1 MNDILEDVNYKYP
14 AGDNYFAYTTRGC
27 PNHCSFCAV
36 PILEPNFHVT
46 NNIVEQIKV
55 IDQKYGPKQHLLLLD
70 NNVLNTPNLESLVDD
85 LCAAGFGRGAK
96 YVDPGTY
103 NIVMMRYHNGDRA
116 EFLDKKMI
124 AYLDKFKKRI
134 KSPEKLDTFLQIV
147 IGAEDAEDYAG
158 YMLEHEDELSPIVE
172 KYRSKTPKA
181 RYLDFNQGVDGRKIN
196 DDKMLYEQYNDALFR
211 LLMHSVAQHQGQQY
225 QEENQ
230 ALKAQ
235 EGGPS
240 ETAKRRCLRTI
251 SRQVRR
257 GHARAAART
266 ASRVLSKAAVV
277 MLLVISCLTAAFAVS
292 PVFRSDALRWAVATF
307 GDHAE
312 YRFNQTEGG
321 VQYQGIE
328 VGWLPEGYELVESDV
343 TNRTISQFYTR
354 SSGGTEQSIE
364 IQVMDFAG
372 EGIFKVDTEADE
384 LYQVIVQNT
393 LATVIERGS
402 RIQITWMH
410 PKFNCIVMLYS
421 DNISA
426 ETALRIAQSI
436 VLS

>member
-1 MNDILEDVNYKYP
+1 M
-14 AGDNYFAYTTRGC
+14 T
-27 PNHCSFCAV
+27 
-36 PILEPNFHVT
+36 
-46 NNIVEQIKV
+46 
-55 IDQKYGPKQHLLLLD
+55 KQ
-70 NNVLNTPNLESLVDD
+70 E
-85 LCAAGFGRGAK
+85 
-96 YVDPGTY
+96 
-103 NIVMMRYHNGDRA
+103 
-116 EFLDKKMI
+116 
-124 AYLDKFKKRI
+124 
-134 KSPEKLDTFLQIV
+134 
-147 IGAEDAEDYAG
+147 
-158 YMLEHEDELSPIVE
+158 
-172 KYRSKTPKA
+172 
-181 RYLDFNQGVDGRKIN
+181 
-196 DDKMLYEQYNDALFR
+196 MLYEQYNDALFR

-328 VGWLPEGYELVESDV
+328 VGWLPEGYELVENQN
-343 TNRTISQFYTR
+343 TNGTISRRYIR
-354 SSGGTEQSIE
+354 PSGSVEQRVDIR
-364 IQVMDFAG
+364 VMNFDG
-372 EGIFKVDTEADE
+372 EGVFKVDTEANQ
-384 LYQVIVQNT
+384 LYQTIVHDT
-393 LATVIERGS
+393 LATVIQRDES
-402 RIQITWMH
+402 MQIIWM
-410 PKFNCIVMLYS
+410 
-421 DNISA
+421 
-426 ETALRIAQSI
+426 
-436 VLS
+436 

>member
-1 MNDILEDVNYKYP
+1 M
-14 AGDNYFAYTTRGC
+14 T
-27 PNHCSFCAV
+27 
-36 PILEPNFHVT
+36 
-46 NNIVEQIKV
+46 
-55 IDQKYGPKQHLLLLD
+55 KQ
-70 NNVLNTPNLESLVDD
+70 E
-85 LCAAGFGRGAK
+85 
-96 YVDPGTY
+96 
-103 NIVMMRYHNGDRA
+103 
-116 EFLDKKMI
+116 
-124 AYLDKFKKRI
+124 
-134 KSPEKLDTFLQIV
+134 
-147 IGAEDAEDYAG
+147 
-158 YMLEHEDELSPIVE
+158 
-172 KYRSKTPKA
+172 
-181 RYLDFNQGVDGRKIN
+181 
-196 DDKMLYEQYNDALFR
+196 MLYEQYNDALFR

-230 ALKAQ
+230 ALKSQ

-328 VGWLPEGYELVESDV
+328 VGWLPEGYELVESR
-343 TNRTISQFYTR
+343 TANRMTSQLYIEL
-354 SSGGTEQSIE
+354 SDGLEQSVK
-364 IQVMDFAG
+364 IQVMNFSNA
-372 EGIFKVDTEADE
+372 GIFKVDTEADQV
-384 LYQVIVQNT
+384 YQVSVQNT
-393 LATVIERGS
+393 LATVIQREGS
-402 RIQITWMH
+402 IQLTWMY
-410 PKFNCIVMLYS
+410 PESNCIVMLYG
-421 DNISA
+421 DNIST

>member
-1 MNDILEDVNYKYP
+1 M
-14 AGDNYFAYTTRGC
+14 T
-27 PNHCSFCAV
+27 
-36 PILEPNFHVT
+36 
-46 NNIVEQIKV
+46 
-55 IDQKYGPKQHLLLLD
+55 KQ
-70 NNVLNTPNLESLVDD
+70 E
-85 LCAAGFGRGAK
+85 
-96 YVDPGTY
+96 
-103 NIVMMRYHNGDRA
+103 
-116 EFLDKKMI
+116 
-124 AYLDKFKKRI
+124 
-134 KSPEKLDTFLQIV
+134 
-147 IGAEDAEDYAG
+147 
-158 YMLEHEDELSPIVE
+158 
-172 KYRSKTPKA
+172 
-181 RYLDFNQGVDGRKIN
+181 
-196 DDKMLYEQYNDALFR
+196 MLYEQYNDALFR

-225 QEENQ
+225 QEESQ

-240 ETAKRRCLRTI
+240 ETAKRRGLRTI

-328 VGWLPEGYELVESDV
+328 VGWLPEGYELVESR
-343 TNRTISQFYTR
+343 TANRMTSQLYIEL
-354 SSGGTEQSIE
+354 SDGLEQSVK
-364 IQVMDFAG
+364 IQVMNFSDA
-372 EGIFKVDTEADE
+372 GIFKVDTEADQV
-384 LYQVIVQNT
+384 YQVSVQNT
-393 LATVIERGS
+393 LATVIQREGS
-402 RIQITWMH
+402 IQLTWMY
-410 PKFNCIVMLYS
+410 PESNCIVMLYG
-421 DNISA
+421 DNIST

>member
-1 MNDILEDVNYKYP
+1 M
-14 AGDNYFAYTTRGC
+14 T
-27 PNHCSFCAV
+27 
-36 PILEPNFHVT
+36 
-46 NNIVEQIKV
+46 
-55 IDQKYGPKQHLLLLD
+55 KQ
-70 NNVLNTPNLESLVDD
+70 E
-85 LCAAGFGRGAK
+85 
-96 YVDPGTY
+96 
-103 NIVMMRYHNGDRA
+103 
-116 EFLDKKMI
+116 
-124 AYLDKFKKRI
+124 
-134 KSPEKLDTFLQIV
+134 
-147 IGAEDAEDYAG
+147 
-158 YMLEHEDELSPIVE
+158 
-172 KYRSKTPKA
+172 
-181 RYLDFNQGVDGRKIN
+181 
-196 DDKMLYEQYNDALFR
+196 MLYEQYNDALFR

-277 MLLVISCLTAAFAVS
+277 MLLVISCLTAVFAVS

-328 VGWLPEGYELVESDV
+328 VGWLPEGYELVENQN
-343 TNRTISQFYTR
+343 TNGTISRRYIR
-354 SSGGTEQSIE
+354 PSGSVEQRVDIR
-364 IQVMDFAG
+364 VMNFDG
-372 EGIFKVDTEADE
+372 EGVFKVDTEANQ
-384 LYQVIVQNT
+384 LYQTIVHDT
-393 LATVIERGS
+393 LATVIQRDES
-402 RIQITWMH
+402 MQIIWMY
-410 PKFNCIVMLYS
+410 PESNCIVMLCG
-421 DNISA
+421 DNIST

>member
-1 MNDILEDVNYKYP
+1 M
-14 AGDNYFAYTTRGC
+14 T
-27 PNHCSFCAV
+27 
-36 PILEPNFHVT
+36 
-46 NNIVEQIKV
+46 
-55 IDQKYGPKQHLLLLD
+55 KQ
-70 NNVLNTPNLESLVDD
+70 E
-85 LCAAGFGRGAK
+85 
-96 YVDPGTY
+96 
-103 NIVMMRYHNGDRA
+103 
-116 EFLDKKMI
+116 
-124 AYLDKFKKRI
+124 
-134 KSPEKLDTFLQIV
+134 
-147 IGAEDAEDYAG
+147 
-158 YMLEHEDELSPIVE
+158 
-172 KYRSKTPKA
+172 
-181 RYLDFNQGVDGRKIN
+181 
-196 DDKMLYEQYNDALFR
+196 MLYEQYNDALFR

-240 ETAKRRCLRTI
+240 ETAKHRCLRTI

-328 VGWLPEGYELVESDV
+328 VGWLPEGYELVESR
-343 TNRTISQFYTR
+343 TANRMTSQLYIEL
-354 SSGGTEQSIE
+354 SDGLEQSVK
-364 IQVMDFAG
+364 IQVMNFSDA
-372 EGIFKVDTEADE
+372 GIFKVDTEADQV
-384 LYQVIVQNT
+384 YQVSVQNT
-393 LATVIERGS
+393 LATVIQREGS
-402 RIQITWMH
+402 IQLTWMY
-410 PKFNCIVMLYS
+410 PESNCIVMLYG
-421 DNISA
+421 DNIST

>member
-1 MNDILEDVNYKYP
+1 M
-14 AGDNYFAYTTRGC
+14 T
-27 PNHCSFCAV
+27 
-36 PILEPNFHVT
+36 
-46 NNIVEQIKV
+46 
-55 IDQKYGPKQHLLLLD
+55 KQ
-70 NNVLNTPNLESLVDD
+70 E
-85 LCAAGFGRGAK
+85 
-96 YVDPGTY
+96 
-103 NIVMMRYHNGDRA
+103 
-116 EFLDKKMI
+116 
-124 AYLDKFKKRI
+124 
-134 KSPEKLDTFLQIV
+134 
-147 IGAEDAEDYAG
+147 
-158 YMLEHEDELSPIVE
+158 
-172 KYRSKTPKA
+172 
-181 RYLDFNQGVDGRKIN
+181 
-196 DDKMLYEQYNDALFR
+196 MLYEQYNDALFR

-240 ETAKRRCLRTI
+240 ETAKHRCLRTI

-277 MLLVISCLTAAFAVS
+277 MLLVISCLTADFAVS

-328 VGWLPEGYELVESDV
+328 VGWLPEGYELVESRA
-343 TNRTISQFYTR
+343 TNRTILRRYTK
-354 SSGGTEQSIE
+354 SGADMKQRID
-364 IQVMDFAG
+364 IRIMDFSD
-372 EGIFKVDTEADE
+372 EGVFKIDTEADE
-384 LYQVIVQNT
+384 VYQVLVQNT
-393 LATVIERGS
+393 LATVIERDNS
-402 RIQITWMH
+402 VQLIWMY
-410 PKFNCIVMLYS
+410 PESNCIIMLCG
-421 DNISA
+421 DNIST

>member
-1 MNDILEDVNYKYP
+1 M
-14 AGDNYFAYTTRGC
+14 T
-27 PNHCSFCAV
+27 
-36 PILEPNFHVT
+36 
-46 NNIVEQIKV
+46 
-55 IDQKYGPKQHLLLLD
+55 KQ
-70 NNVLNTPNLESLVDD
+70 E
-85 LCAAGFGRGAK
+85 
-96 YVDPGTY
+96 
-103 NIVMMRYHNGDRA
+103 
-116 EFLDKKMI
+116 
-124 AYLDKFKKRI
+124 
-134 KSPEKLDTFLQIV
+134 
-147 IGAEDAEDYAG
+147 
-158 YMLEHEDELSPIVE
+158 
-172 KYRSKTPKA
+172 
-181 RYLDFNQGVDGRKIN
+181 
-196 DDKMLYEQYNDALFR
+196 MLYEQYNDALFR
-211 LLMHSVAQHQGQQY
+211 LLMHSVAQHQGQRY

-328 VGWLPEGYELVESDV
+328 VGWLPEGYELVENQN
-343 TNRTISQFYTR
+343 TNGTISRRYIR
-354 SSGGTEQSIE
+354 PSGSVEQRVDIR
-364 IQVMDFAG
+364 VMNFDG
-372 EGIFKVDTEADE
+372 EGVFKVDTEANQ
-384 LYQVIVQNT
+384 LYQTIVHDT
-393 LATVIERGS
+393 LATVIQRDES
-402 RIQITWMH
+402 MQIIWMY
-410 PKFNCIVMLYS
+410 PESNCIVMLCG
-421 DNISA
+421 DNIST

>member
-1 MNDILEDVNYKYP
+1 M
-14 AGDNYFAYTTRGC
+14 T
-27 PNHCSFCAV
+27 
-36 PILEPNFHVT
+36 
-46 NNIVEQIKV
+46 
-55 IDQKYGPKQHLLLLD
+55 KQ
-70 NNVLNTPNLESLVDD
+70 E
-85 LCAAGFGRGAK
+85 
-96 YVDPGTY
+96 
-103 NIVMMRYHNGDRA
+103 
-116 EFLDKKMI
+116 
-124 AYLDKFKKRI
+124 
-134 KSPEKLDTFLQIV
+134 
-147 IGAEDAEDYAG
+147 
-158 YMLEHEDELSPIVE
+158 
-172 KYRSKTPKA
+172 
-181 RYLDFNQGVDGRKIN
+181 
-196 DDKMLYEQYNDALFR
+196 MLYEQYNDALFR

-235 EGGPS
+235 EDGPS

-328 VGWLPEGYELVESDV
+328 VGWLPEGYELVRS
-343 TNRTISQFYTR
+343 RTTDATILHCYVKATD
-354 SSGGTEQSIE
+354 TAEQRIE
-364 IQVMDFAG
+364 VQILKFDGA
-372 EGIFKVDTEADE
+372 GIFKVDTEADQ
-384 LYQVIVQNT
+384 LYQVSVQST
-393 LATVIERGS
+393 LATVIEWNGCV
-402 RIQITWMH
+402 QITWMY
-410 PKFNCIVMLYS
+410 PKSNYIVMLCS
-421 DNISA
+421 DSIST

>member
-1 MNDILEDVNYKYP
+1 
-14 AGDNYFAYTTRGC
+14 
-27 PNHCSFCAV
+27 
-36 PILEPNFHVT
+36 
-46 NNIVEQIKV
+46 
-55 IDQKYGPKQHLLLLD
+55 
-70 NNVLNTPNLESLVDD
+70 
-85 LCAAGFGRGAK
+85 
-96 YVDPGTY
+96 
-103 NIVMMRYHNGDRA
+103 
-116 EFLDKKMI
+116 
-124 AYLDKFKKRI
+124 
-134 KSPEKLDTFLQIV
+134 
-147 IGAEDAEDYAG
+147 
-158 YMLEHEDELSPIVE
+158 
-172 KYRSKTPKA
+172 
-181 RYLDFNQGVDGRKIN
+181 
-196 DDKMLYEQYNDALFR
+196 MLYEQYNDALFR

-328 VGWLPEGYELVESDV
+328 VGWLPEGYELVESR
-343 TNRTISQFYTR
+343 TANRMTSQLYIEL
-354 SSGGTEQSIE
+354 SDGLEQSVK
-364 IQVMDFAG
+364 IQVMNFSDA
-372 EGIFKVDTEADE
+372 GIFKVDTEADQE
-384 LYQVIVQNT
+384 YQVSVQNT
-393 LATVIERGS
+393 LATVIQREGS
-402 RIQITWMH
+402 IQLTWMY
-410 PKFNCIVMLYS
+410 PESNCIVMLYG
-421 DNISA
+421 DDIST

>member
-1 MNDILEDVNYKYP
+1 M
-14 AGDNYFAYTTRGC
+14 T
-27 PNHCSFCAV
+27 
-36 PILEPNFHVT
+36 
-46 NNIVEQIKV
+46 
-55 IDQKYGPKQHLLLLD
+55 KQ
-70 NNVLNTPNLESLVDD
+70 E
-85 LCAAGFGRGAK
+85 
-96 YVDPGTY
+96 
-103 NIVMMRYHNGDRA
+103 
-116 EFLDKKMI
+116 
-124 AYLDKFKKRI
+124 
-134 KSPEKLDTFLQIV
+134 
-147 IGAEDAEDYAG
+147 
-158 YMLEHEDELSPIVE
+158 
-172 KYRSKTPKA
+172 
-181 RYLDFNQGVDGRKIN
+181 
-196 DDKMLYEQYNDALFR
+196 MLYEQYNDALFR

-240 ETAKRRCLRTI
+240 ETTKRRCLRTI

-328 VGWLPEGYELVESDV
+328 VGWLPEGYELVENQN
-343 TNRTISQFYTR
+343 TNGTISRRYIR
-354 SSGGTEQSIE
+354 PSGSVEQRVDIR
-364 IQVMDFAG
+364 VMNFDG
-372 EGIFKVDTEADE
+372 EGVFKVDTEANQ
-384 LYQVIVQNT
+384 LYQTIVHDT
-393 LATVIERGS
+393 LATVIQRDES
-402 RIQITWMH
+402 MQIIWMY
-410 PKFNCIVMLYS
+410 PESNCIVMLCG
-421 DNISA
+421 DNIST

>member
-1 MNDILEDVNYKYP
+1 M
-14 AGDNYFAYTTRGC
+14 T
-27 PNHCSFCAV
+27 
-36 PILEPNFHVT
+36 
-46 NNIVEQIKV
+46 
-55 IDQKYGPKQHLLLLD
+55 KQ
-70 NNVLNTPNLESLVDD
+70 E
-85 LCAAGFGRGAK
+85 
-96 YVDPGTY
+96 
-103 NIVMMRYHNGDRA
+103 
-116 EFLDKKMI
+116 
-124 AYLDKFKKRI
+124 
-134 KSPEKLDTFLQIV
+134 
-147 IGAEDAEDYAG
+147 
-158 YMLEHEDELSPIVE
+158 
-172 KYRSKTPKA
+172 
-181 RYLDFNQGVDGRKIN
+181 
-196 DDKMLYEQYNDALFR
+196 MLYEQYNDALFR

-240 ETAKRRCLRTI
+240 ETAKRRRLRTI

-328 VGWLPEGYELVESDV
+328 VGWLPEGYELVRSRISDE
-343 TNRTISQFYTR
+343 
-354 SSGGTEQSIE
+354 TEQRCYVKSVNGAEQRIDVQ
-364 IQVMDFAG
+364 IMSFAG
-372 EGIFKVDTEADE
+372 EGIFKIDTEADDV
-384 LYQVIVQNT
+384 YQILVQNA

-402 RIQITWMH
+402 CIQITWMY
-410 PKFNCIVMLYS
+410 PESNCIVMLYS

>member
-1 MNDILEDVNYKYP
+1 M
-14 AGDNYFAYTTRGC
+14 T
-27 PNHCSFCAV
+27 
-36 PILEPNFHVT
+36 
-46 NNIVEQIKV
+46 
-55 IDQKYGPKQHLLLLD
+55 KQ
-70 NNVLNTPNLESLVDD
+70 E
-85 LCAAGFGRGAK
+85 
-96 YVDPGTY
+96 
-103 NIVMMRYHNGDRA
+103 
-116 EFLDKKMI
+116 
-124 AYLDKFKKRI
+124 
-134 KSPEKLDTFLQIV
+134 
-147 IGAEDAEDYAG
+147 
-158 YMLEHEDELSPIVE
+158 
-172 KYRSKTPKA
+172 
-181 RYLDFNQGVDGRKIN
+181 
-196 DDKMLYEQYNDALFR
+196 MLYEQYNDALFR

-257 GHARAAART
+257 DHARAAART

-343 TNRTISQFYTR
+343 TSVTMSRLYTKSDTNMEHR
-354 SSGGTEQSIE
+354 IKLQIIAFDG
-364 IQVMDFAG
+364 D
-372 EGIFKVDTEADE
+372 GIFKIDTEADQV
-384 LYQVIVQNT
+384 YQVSVQNT
-393 LATVIERGS
+393 LATVIQREGS
-402 RIQITWMH
+402 I
-410 PKFNCIVMLYS
+410 
-421 DNISA
+421 
-426 ETALRIAQSI
+426 
-436 VLS
+436 

>member
-1 MNDILEDVNYKYP
+1 M
-14 AGDNYFAYTTRGC
+14 T
-27 PNHCSFCAV
+27 
-36 PILEPNFHVT
+36 
-46 NNIVEQIKV
+46 
-55 IDQKYGPKQHLLLLD
+55 KQ
-70 NNVLNTPNLESLVDD
+70 E
-85 LCAAGFGRGAK
+85 
-96 YVDPGTY
+96 
-103 NIVMMRYHNGDRA
+103 
-116 EFLDKKMI
+116 
-124 AYLDKFKKRI
+124 
-134 KSPEKLDTFLQIV
+134 
-147 IGAEDAEDYAG
+147 
-158 YMLEHEDELSPIVE
+158 
-172 KYRSKTPKA
+172 
-181 RYLDFNQGVDGRKIN
+181 
-196 DDKMLYEQYNDALFR
+196 MLYEQYNDALFR

-257 GHARAAART
+257 DHARAAART

-328 VGWLPEGYELVESDV
+328 VGWLPEGYELVENQN
-343 TNRTISQFYTR
+343 TNGTISRRYIR
-354 SSGGTEQSIE
+354 PSGSVEQRVDIR
-364 IQVMDFAG
+364 VMNFDG
-372 EGIFKVDTEADE
+372 EGVFKVDTEANQ
-384 LYQVIVQNT
+384 LYQTIVHDT
-393 LATVIERGS
+393 LATVIQRDES
-402 RIQITWMH
+402 MQIIWMY
-410 PKFNCIVMLYS
+410 PESNCIVMLCG
-421 DNISA
+421 DNIST

>member
-1 MNDILEDVNYKYP
+1 M
-14 AGDNYFAYTTRGC
+14 T
-27 PNHCSFCAV
+27 
-36 PILEPNFHVT
+36 
-46 NNIVEQIKV
+46 
-55 IDQKYGPKQHLLLLD
+55 KQ
-70 NNVLNTPNLESLVDD
+70 E
-85 LCAAGFGRGAK
+85 
-96 YVDPGTY
+96 
-103 NIVMMRYHNGDRA
+103 
-116 EFLDKKMI
+116 
-124 AYLDKFKKRI
+124 
-134 KSPEKLDTFLQIV
+134 
-147 IGAEDAEDYAG
+147 
-158 YMLEHEDELSPIVE
+158 
-172 KYRSKTPKA
+172 
-181 RYLDFNQGVDGRKIN
+181 
-196 DDKMLYEQYNDALFR
+196 MLYEQYNDALFR

-240 ETAKRRCLRTI
+240 ETVKRRCLRTI

-328 VGWLPEGYELVESDV
+328 VGWLPEGYELVENQN
-343 TNRTISQFYTR
+343 TNGTISRRYIR
-354 SSGGTEQSIE
+354 PSGSVEQRVDIR
-364 IQVMDFAG
+364 VMNFDG
-372 EGIFKVDTEADE
+372 EGVFKVDTEANQ
-384 LYQVIVQNT
+384 LYQTIVHDT
-393 LATVIERGS
+393 LATVIQRDES
-402 RIQITWMH
+402 MQIIWMY
-410 PKFNCIVMLYS
+410 PESNCIVMLCG
-421 DNISA
+421 DNIST

>member
-1 MNDILEDVNYKYP
+1 M
-14 AGDNYFAYTTRGC
+14 T
-27 PNHCSFCAV
+27 
-36 PILEPNFHVT
+36 
-46 NNIVEQIKV
+46 
-55 IDQKYGPKQHLLLLD
+55 KQ
-70 NNVLNTPNLESLVDD
+70 E
-85 LCAAGFGRGAK
+85 
-96 YVDPGTY
+96 
-103 NIVMMRYHNGDRA
+103 
-116 EFLDKKMI
+116 
-124 AYLDKFKKRI
+124 
-134 KSPEKLDTFLQIV
+134 
-147 IGAEDAEDYAG
+147 
-158 YMLEHEDELSPIVE
+158 
-172 KYRSKTPKA
+172 
-181 RYLDFNQGVDGRKIN
+181 
-196 DDKMLYEQYNDALFR
+196 MLYEQYNDALFR

-240 ETAKRRCLRTI
+240 ETAKHRRLRTI

-328 VGWLPEGYELVESDV
+328 VGWLPEGYELVESRA
-343 TNRTISQFYTR
+343 TNRTILRRYTK
-354 SSGGTEQSIE
+354 SGADMKQRID
-364 IQVMDFAG
+364 IRIMDFSD
-372 EGIFKVDTEADE
+372 EGVFKIDTEADE
-384 LYQVIVQNT
+384 VYQVLVQNT
-393 LATVIERGS
+393 LATVIERDNS
-402 RIQITWMH
+402 VQLIWMY
-410 PKFNCIVMLYS
+410 PESNCIIMLCG
-421 DNISA
+421 DNIST

>member
-1 MNDILEDVNYKYP
+1 M
-14 AGDNYFAYTTRGC
+14 T
-27 PNHCSFCAV
+27 
-36 PILEPNFHVT
+36 
-46 NNIVEQIKV
+46 
-55 IDQKYGPKQHLLLLD
+55 KQ
-70 NNVLNTPNLESLVDD
+70 E
-85 LCAAGFGRGAK
+85 
-96 YVDPGTY
+96 
-103 NIVMMRYHNGDRA
+103 
-116 EFLDKKMI
+116 
-124 AYLDKFKKRI
+124 
-134 KSPEKLDTFLQIV
+134 
-147 IGAEDAEDYAG
+147 
-158 YMLEHEDELSPIVE
+158 
-172 KYRSKTPKA
+172 
-181 RYLDFNQGVDGRKIN
+181 
-196 DDKMLYEQYNDALFR
+196 MLYEQYNDALFR

-230 ALKAQ
+230 ALKVQ

-240 ETAKRRCLRTI
+240 ETAKHRCLRTI

-328 VGWLPEGYELVESDV
+328 VGWLPEGYELVENQN
-343 TNRTISQFYTR
+343 TNGTISRRYIR
-354 SSGGTEQSIE
+354 PSGSVEQRVDIR
-364 IQVMDFAG
+364 VMNFDG
-372 EGIFKVDTEADE
+372 EGVFKVDTEANQ
-384 LYQVIVQNT
+384 LYQTIVHDT
-393 LATVIERGS
+393 LATVIQRDES
-402 RIQITWMH
+402 MQIIWMY
-410 PKFNCIVMLYS
+410 PESNCIVMLCG
-421 DNISA
+421 DNIST

>member
-1 MNDILEDVNYKYP
+1 M
-14 AGDNYFAYTTRGC
+14 T
-27 PNHCSFCAV
+27 
-36 PILEPNFHVT
+36 
-46 NNIVEQIKV
+46 
-55 IDQKYGPKQHLLLLD
+55 KQ
-70 NNVLNTPNLESLVDD
+70 E
-85 LCAAGFGRGAK
+85 
-96 YVDPGTY
+96 
-103 NIVMMRYHNGDRA
+103 
-116 EFLDKKMI
+116 
-124 AYLDKFKKRI
+124 
-134 KSPEKLDTFLQIV
+134 
-147 IGAEDAEDYAG
+147 
-158 YMLEHEDELSPIVE
+158 
-172 KYRSKTPKA
+172 
-181 RYLDFNQGVDGRKIN
+181 
-196 DDKMLYEQYNDALFR
+196 MLYEQYNDALFR

-328 VGWLPEGYELVESDV
+328 VGWRAEGYELVESGA
-343 TNRTISQFYTR
+343 TNRTVLRRYTK
-354 SSGGTEQSIE
+354 SGADMKQRID
-364 IQVMDFAG
+364 IRIMDFSD
-372 EGIFKVDTEADE
+372 EGVFKIDTEADE
-384 LYQVIVQNT
+384 VYQVLVQNT
-393 LATVIERGS
+393 LATVIERDNS
-402 RIQITWMH
+402 VQLIWMY
-410 PKFNCIVMLYS
+410 PESNCIIMLCS
-421 DNISA
+421 DNIST

>member
-1 MNDILEDVNYKYP
+1 M
-14 AGDNYFAYTTRGC
+14 T
-27 PNHCSFCAV
+27 
-36 PILEPNFHVT
+36 
-46 NNIVEQIKV
+46 
-55 IDQKYGPKQHLLLLD
+55 KQ
-70 NNVLNTPNLESLVDD
+70 E
-85 LCAAGFGRGAK
+85 
-96 YVDPGTY
+96 
-103 NIVMMRYHNGDRA
+103 
-116 EFLDKKMI
+116 
-124 AYLDKFKKRI
+124 
-134 KSPEKLDTFLQIV
+134 
-147 IGAEDAEDYAG
+147 
-158 YMLEHEDELSPIVE
+158 
-172 KYRSKTPKA
+172 
-181 RYLDFNQGVDGRKIN
+181 
-196 DDKMLYEQYNDALFR
+196 MLYEQYNDALFR

-328 VGWLPEGYELVESDV
+328 VGWLPEGYELVESR
-343 TNRTISQFYTR
+343 TANRMTSQLYIEL
-354 SSGGTEQSIE
+354 SDGLEQSVK
-364 IQVMDFAG
+364 IQVMNFSDA
-372 EGIFKVDTEADE
+372 GIFKVDTEADQV
-384 LYQVIVQNT
+384 YQVSVQNT
-393 LATVIERGS
+393 LATVIQREGS
-402 RIQITWMH
+402 IQLTWMY
-410 PKFNCIVMLYS
+410 PESNCIVMLCG
-421 DNISA
+421 DNIST

>member
-1 MNDILEDVNYKYP
+1 M
-14 AGDNYFAYTTRGC
+14 T
-27 PNHCSFCAV
+27 
-36 PILEPNFHVT
+36 
-46 NNIVEQIKV
+46 
-55 IDQKYGPKQHLLLLD
+55 KQ
-70 NNVLNTPNLESLVDD
+70 E
-85 LCAAGFGRGAK
+85 
-96 YVDPGTY
+96 
-103 NIVMMRYHNGDRA
+103 
-116 EFLDKKMI
+116 
-124 AYLDKFKKRI
+124 
-134 KSPEKLDTFLQIV
+134 
-147 IGAEDAEDYAG
+147 
-158 YMLEHEDELSPIVE
+158 
-172 KYRSKTPKA
+172 
-181 RYLDFNQGVDGRKIN
+181 
-196 DDKMLYEQYNDALFR
+196 MLYEQYNDALFR

-240 ETAKRRCLRTI
+240 ETAKHRCLRTI

-328 VGWLPEGYELVESDV
+328 VGWLPEGYELVESRA
-343 TNRTISQFYTR
+343 TNRTILRRYTK
-354 SSGGTEQSIE
+354 SGADMKQRID
-364 IQVMDFAG
+364 IWIMDFSD
-372 EGIFKVDTEADE
+372 EGVFKIDTEADE
-384 LYQVIVQNT
+384 VYQVLVQNT
-393 LATVIERGS
+393 LATVIERDNS
-402 RIQITWMH
+402 VQLIWMY
-410 PKFNCIVMLYS
+410 PESNCIIMLCG
-421 DNISA
+421 DNIST

>member
-1 MNDILEDVNYKYP
+1 M
-14 AGDNYFAYTTRGC
+14 T
-27 PNHCSFCAV
+27 
-36 PILEPNFHVT
+36 
-46 NNIVEQIKV
+46 
-55 IDQKYGPKQHLLLLD
+55 KQ
-70 NNVLNTPNLESLVDD
+70 E
-85 LCAAGFGRGAK
+85 
-96 YVDPGTY
+96 
-103 NIVMMRYHNGDRA
+103 
-116 EFLDKKMI
+116 
-124 AYLDKFKKRI
+124 
-134 KSPEKLDTFLQIV
+134 
-147 IGAEDAEDYAG
+147 
-158 YMLEHEDELSPIVE
+158 
-172 KYRSKTPKA
+172 
-181 RYLDFNQGVDGRKIN
+181 
-196 DDKMLYEQYNDALFR
+196 MLYEQYNDALFR

-328 VGWLPEGYELVESDV
+328 VGWLPEGYELVESRA
-343 TNRTISQFYTR
+343 TNRTILRRYTK
-354 SSGGTEQSIE
+354 SGADMKQRID
-364 IQVMDFAG
+364 IRIMDFSD
-372 EGIFKVDTEADE
+372 EGVFKIDTEADE
-384 LYQVIVQNT
+384 VYQVLVQNT
-393 LATVIERGS
+393 LATVIERNGCV
-402 RIQITWMH
+402 QITWMY
-410 PKFNCIVMLYS
+410 PKSNYIVMLCS
-421 DNISA
+421 DSIST

-436 VLS
+436 VLP

>member
-1 MNDILEDVNYKYP
+1 M
-14 AGDNYFAYTTRGC
+14 T
-27 PNHCSFCAV
+27 
-36 PILEPNFHVT
+36 
-46 NNIVEQIKV
+46 
-55 IDQKYGPKQHLLLLD
+55 KQ
-70 NNVLNTPNLESLVDD
+70 E
-85 LCAAGFGRGAK
+85 
-96 YVDPGTY
+96 
-103 NIVMMRYHNGDRA
+103 
-116 EFLDKKMI
+116 
-124 AYLDKFKKRI
+124 
-134 KSPEKLDTFLQIV
+134 
-147 IGAEDAEDYAG
+147 
-158 YMLEHEDELSPIVE
+158 
-172 KYRSKTPKA
+172 
-181 RYLDFNQGVDGRKIN
+181 
-196 DDKMLYEQYNDALFR
+196 MLYEQYNDALFR

-328 VGWLPEGYELVESDV
+328 VGWLPEGYELVESDAPDRV
-343 TNRTISQFYTR
+343 ILRRYIKS
-354 SSGGTEQSIE
+354 SSGVKSSIDVRA
-364 IQVMDFAG
+364 ISFFD
-372 EGIFKVDTEADE
+372 EGVFKVDTEADQI
-384 LYQVIVQNT
+384 YQVSVQNT
-393 LATVIERGS
+393 LATVIKKEYCV
-402 RIQITWMH
+402 QIT
-410 PKFNCIVMLYS
+410 
-421 DNISA
+421 
-426 ETALRIAQSI
+426 
-436 VLS
+436 

>member
-1 MNDILEDVNYKYP
+1 M
-14 AGDNYFAYTTRGC
+14 T
-27 PNHCSFCAV
+27 
-36 PILEPNFHVT
+36 
-46 NNIVEQIKV
+46 
-55 IDQKYGPKQHLLLLD
+55 KQ
-70 NNVLNTPNLESLVDD
+70 E
-85 LCAAGFGRGAK
+85 
-96 YVDPGTY
+96 
-103 NIVMMRYHNGDRA
+103 
-116 EFLDKKMI
+116 
-124 AYLDKFKKRI
+124 
-134 KSPEKLDTFLQIV
+134 
-147 IGAEDAEDYAG
+147 
-158 YMLEHEDELSPIVE
+158 
-172 KYRSKTPKA
+172 
-181 RYLDFNQGVDGRKIN
+181 
-196 DDKMLYEQYNDALFR
+196 MLYEQYNDALFR

-266 ASRVLSKAAVV
+266 ASRGLSKAAGV
-277 MLLVISCLTAAFAVS
+277 MLLS
-292 PVFRSDALRWAVATF
+292 PVFRSAALRWAVATF

-343 TNRTISQFYTR
+343 TSVTMSRLYTKSDTNMEHR
-354 SSGGTEQSIE
+354 IKLQIIAFDG
-364 IQVMDFAG
+364 D
-372 EGIFKVDTEADE
+372 GIFKIDTEADQV
-384 LYQVIVQNT
+384 YQVSVQNT
-393 LATVIERGS
+393 LATVIQREGS
-402 RIQITWMH
+402 IQITWMY
-410 PKFNCIVMLYS
+410 PESNCIVMLYG

-426 ETALRIAQSI
+426 ETALRIAQNV

>member
-1 MNDILEDVNYKYP
+1 M
-14 AGDNYFAYTTRGC
+14 T
-27 PNHCSFCAV
+27 
-36 PILEPNFHVT
+36 
-46 NNIVEQIKV
+46 
-55 IDQKYGPKQHLLLLD
+55 KQ
-70 NNVLNTPNLESLVDD
+70 E
-85 LCAAGFGRGAK
+85 
-96 YVDPGTY
+96 
-103 NIVMMRYHNGDRA
+103 
-116 EFLDKKMI
+116 
-124 AYLDKFKKRI
+124 
-134 KSPEKLDTFLQIV
+134 
-147 IGAEDAEDYAG
+147 
-158 YMLEHEDELSPIVE
+158 
-172 KYRSKTPKA
+172 
-181 RYLDFNQGVDGRKIN
+181 
-196 DDKMLYEQYNDALFR
+196 MLYEQYNDALFR

-328 VGWLPEGYELVESDV
+328 VGWLPEGYELVESRA
-343 TNRTISQFYTR
+343 TNRTILRRYTK
-354 SSGGTEQSIE
+354 SGADMKQRID
-364 IQVMDFAG
+364 IRIMDFSD
-372 EGIFKVDTEADE
+372 EGVFKIDTEADE
-384 LYQVIVQNT
+384 VYQVLVQNT
-393 LATVIERGS
+393 LATVIERDNS
-402 RIQITWMH
+402 VQLIWMY
-410 PKFNCIVMLYS
+410 PDSNCIIMLCG
-421 DNISA
+421 DNIST

>member
-1 MNDILEDVNYKYP
+1 M
-14 AGDNYFAYTTRGC
+14 T
-27 PNHCSFCAV
+27 
-36 PILEPNFHVT
+36 
-46 NNIVEQIKV
+46 
-55 IDQKYGPKQHLLLLD
+55 KQ
-70 NNVLNTPNLESLVDD
+70 E
-85 LCAAGFGRGAK
+85 
-96 YVDPGTY
+96 
-103 NIVMMRYHNGDRA
+103 
-116 EFLDKKMI
+116 
-124 AYLDKFKKRI
+124 
-134 KSPEKLDTFLQIV
+134 
-147 IGAEDAEDYAG
+147 
-158 YMLEHEDELSPIVE
+158 
-172 KYRSKTPKA
+172 
-181 RYLDFNQGVDGRKIN
+181 
-196 DDKMLYEQYNDALFR
+196 MLYEQYNDALFR

-240 ETAKRRCLRTI
+240 ETAKHRCLRTI

-266 ASRVLSKAAVV
+266 ASRFLSKAAGV

-328 VGWLPEGYELVESDV
+328 VGWLPEGYELVESR
-343 TNRTISQFYTR
+343 TANRMTSQLYIEL
-354 SSGGTEQSIE
+354 SDGLEQSVK
-364 IQVMDFAG
+364 IQVMNFSDA
-372 EGIFKVDTEADE
+372 GIFKVDTEADQV
-384 LYQVIVQNT
+384 YQVSVQNT
-393 LATVIERGS
+393 LATVIQREGS
-402 RIQITWMH
+402 IQLTWMY
-410 PKFNCIVMLYS
+410 PESNCIVMLYG
-421 DNISA
+421 DNIST

>member
-1 MNDILEDVNYKYP
+1 M
-14 AGDNYFAYTTRGC
+14 T
-27 PNHCSFCAV
+27 
-36 PILEPNFHVT
+36 
-46 NNIVEQIKV
+46 
-55 IDQKYGPKQHLLLLD
+55 KQ
-70 NNVLNTPNLESLVDD
+70 E
-85 LCAAGFGRGAK
+85 
-96 YVDPGTY
+96 
-103 NIVMMRYHNGDRA
+103 
-116 EFLDKKMI
+116 
-124 AYLDKFKKRI
+124 
-134 KSPEKLDTFLQIV
+134 
-147 IGAEDAEDYAG
+147 
-158 YMLEHEDELSPIVE
+158 
-172 KYRSKTPKA
+172 
-181 RYLDFNQGVDGRKIN
+181 
-196 DDKMLYEQYNDALFR
+196 MLYEQYNDALFR

-240 ETAKRRCLRTI
+240 ETAKHRCLRTI

-328 VGWLPEGYELVESDV
+328 VGWLPEGYELVESRA
-343 TNRTISQFYTR
+343 TNRTILRRYTK
-354 SSGGTEQSIE
+354 SGADMKQRID
-364 IQVMDFAG
+364 IRIMDFSD
-372 EGIFKVDTEADE
+372 EGVFKIDTEADE
-384 LYQVIVQNT
+384 VYQVLVQNT
-393 LATVIERGS
+393 LATVIERDNS
-402 RIQITWMH
+402 VQLIWMY
-410 PKFNCIVMLYS
+410 PESNCIIMLCG
-421 DNISA
+421 DNIST

>member
-1 MNDILEDVNYKYP
+1 M
-14 AGDNYFAYTTRGC
+14 T
-27 PNHCSFCAV
+27 
-36 PILEPNFHVT
+36 
-46 NNIVEQIKV
+46 
-55 IDQKYGPKQHLLLLD
+55 KQ
-70 NNVLNTPNLESLVDD
+70 E
-85 LCAAGFGRGAK
+85 
-96 YVDPGTY
+96 
-103 NIVMMRYHNGDRA
+103 
-116 EFLDKKMI
+116 
-124 AYLDKFKKRI
+124 
-134 KSPEKLDTFLQIV
+134 
-147 IGAEDAEDYAG
+147 
-158 YMLEHEDELSPIVE
+158 
-172 KYRSKTPKA
+172 
-181 RYLDFNQGVDGRKIN
+181 
-196 DDKMLYEQYNDALFR
+196 MLYEQYNDALFR

-230 ALKAQ
+230 ALKSQ

-328 VGWLPEGYELVESDV
+328 VGWLPEGYELVENQN
-343 TNRTISQFYTR
+343 TNGTISRRYIR
-354 SSGGTEQSIE
+354 PSGSVEQRVDIR
-364 IQVMDFAG
+364 VMNFDG
-372 EGIFKVDTEADE
+372 EGVFKVDTEANQ
-384 LYQVIVQNT
+384 LYQTIVHDT
-393 LATVIERGS
+393 LATVIQRDES
-402 RIQITWMH
+402 MQIIWMY
-410 PKFNCIVMLYS
+410 PESNCIVMLCG
-421 DNISA
+421 DNIST

>member
-1 MNDILEDVNYKYP
+1 M
-14 AGDNYFAYTTRGC
+14 T
-27 PNHCSFCAV
+27 
-36 PILEPNFHVT
+36 
-46 NNIVEQIKV
+46 
-55 IDQKYGPKQHLLLLD
+55 KQ
-70 NNVLNTPNLESLVDD
+70 E
-85 LCAAGFGRGAK
+85 
-96 YVDPGTY
+96 
-103 NIVMMRYHNGDRA
+103 
-116 EFLDKKMI
+116 
-124 AYLDKFKKRI
+124 
-134 KSPEKLDTFLQIV
+134 
-147 IGAEDAEDYAG
+147 
-158 YMLEHEDELSPIVE
+158 
-172 KYRSKTPKA
+172 
-181 RYLDFNQGVDGRKIN
+181 
-196 DDKMLYEQYNDALFR
+196 MLYEQYNDALFR

-343 TNRTISQFYTR
+343 TSVTMSRLYTKSDTNMEHR
-354 SSGGTEQSIE
+354 IKLQIIAFDG
-364 IQVMDFAG
+364 DD
-372 EGIFKVDTEADE
+372 IFKIDTEADQV
-384 LYQVIVQNT
+384 YQVSVQNT
-393 LATVIERGS
+393 LATVIQREGS
-402 RIQITWMH
+402 IQITWMY
-410 PKFNCIVMLYS
+410 PESNCIVMLYG

-426 ETALRIAQSI
+426 ETALRIAQNV

>member
-1 MNDILEDVNYKYP
+1 M
-14 AGDNYFAYTTRGC
+14 T
-27 PNHCSFCAV
+27 
-36 PILEPNFHVT
+36 
-46 NNIVEQIKV
+46 
-55 IDQKYGPKQHLLLLD
+55 KQ
-70 NNVLNTPNLESLVDD
+70 E
-85 LCAAGFGRGAK
+85 
-96 YVDPGTY
+96 
-103 NIVMMRYHNGDRA
+103 
-116 EFLDKKMI
+116 
-124 AYLDKFKKRI
+124 
-134 KSPEKLDTFLQIV
+134 
-147 IGAEDAEDYAG
+147 
-158 YMLEHEDELSPIVE
+158 
-172 KYRSKTPKA
+172 
-181 RYLDFNQGVDGRKIN
+181 
-196 DDKMLYEQYNDALFR
+196 MLYEQYNDALFR

-328 VGWLPEGYELVESDV
+328 VGWLPEGYELVESRA
-343 TNRTISQFYTR
+343 TNRTILRRYTK
-354 SSGGTEQSIE
+354 SGADMKQRID
-364 IQVMDFAG
+364 IRIMDFSD
-372 EGIFKVDTEADE
+372 EGVFKIDTEADE
-384 LYQVIVQNT
+384 VYQVLVQNT
-393 LATVIERGS
+393 LATVIERDNS
-402 RIQITWMH
+402 VQLIWMYPESNRII
-410 PKFNCIVMLYS
+410 MLCG
-421 DNISA
+421 DNIST